1 MGERKL
7 SAWGPADRHSFDGRN
22 SMGRRGAGLEIKM
35 VSSVLDIS
43 NLKRQLC
50 LRVKVSDKHVRPG
63 TWAGREEI

>member
-1 MGERKL
+1 
-7 SAWGPADRHSFDGRN
+7 
-22 SMGRRGAGLEIKM
+22 MGRRGAGLEIKM

-63 TWAGREEI
+63 TWAGREGI